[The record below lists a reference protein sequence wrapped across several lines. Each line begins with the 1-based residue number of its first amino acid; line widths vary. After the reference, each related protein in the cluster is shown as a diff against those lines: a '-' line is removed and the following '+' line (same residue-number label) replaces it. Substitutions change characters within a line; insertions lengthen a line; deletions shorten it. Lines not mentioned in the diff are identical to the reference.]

1 MVSEKTSSLDERHDE
16 VDTLLVLENV
26 VKVYQER
33 VIGSFQDISLHCQ
46 VLHLIVLDD
55 ELFSDAFHGIQLSI
69 LEELCQEHFTKSTP
83 ADQSQDFKLIEGD
96 GCLLCFVDLLLL
108 VHHHRLP
115 P

>member
-16 VDTLLVLENV
+16 VDTLLVLKDIVEI
-26 VKVYQER
+26 YQER
-33 VIGSFQDISLHCQ
+33 VIGSFQDVSLHCQ
-46 VLHLIVLDD
+46 VLHLIMLDD
-55 ELFSDAFHGIQLSI
+55 ELFSAAFHGIQLSI

-83 ADQSQDFKLIEGD
+83 TDQSQDFKLIECS
-96 GCLLCFVDLLLL
+96 GCLLCFVDRLLL

>member
-1 MVSEKTSSLDERHDE
+1 MMSEKTSSLDEWHDE
-16 VDTLLVLENV
+16 VDTLFVLENV

-33 VIGSFQDISLHCQ
+33 VIGSFQDVSLHGQ
-46 VLHLIVLDD
+46 VLHLIMLND
-55 ELFSDAFHGIQLSI
+55 ELFSDAFHSIQLSI

-83 ADQSQDFKLIEGD
+83 AYKSQDFKLIEGG

>member
-16 VDTLLVLENV
+16 VDTLFVLENV

-33 VIGSFQDISLHCQ
+33 VIGSFQDISLHGQ
-46 VLHLIVLDD
+46 VLHLIVLDY

-69 LEELCQEHFTKSTP
+69 LEELCQEHFTKSAS

-115 P
+115 T